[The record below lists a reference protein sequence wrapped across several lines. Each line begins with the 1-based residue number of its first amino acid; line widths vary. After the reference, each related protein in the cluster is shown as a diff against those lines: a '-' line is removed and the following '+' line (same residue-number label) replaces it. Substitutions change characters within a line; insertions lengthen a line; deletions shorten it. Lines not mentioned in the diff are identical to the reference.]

1 MRRPATSSLPGLT
14 RQSILLRKKMDARG
28 ASAFTR
34 VFDALLSAHDEAGVS
49 VLTVKRRH
57 FILAL
62 ATAAAWPRA
71 ARAQQPAMPT
81 IGVLLGGAPK
91 PLQAAL
97 AGFRRGLAES
107 GNVEGQNVTIEYRF
121 AEGRLERLPA
131 LTADLI
137 RRQVGVLVV
146 SSPDAALAAKQTTDT
161 IPIVFSIGGD
171 PVQLGLIASL
181 SRPGGNVTGIFQ
193 FTAALEAKR
202 LGLLHEMV
210 PKAST
215 LAALV
220 HADYLA
226 ADSQVRDMRDAATR
240 LGIQLNVLTINS
252 ESDFDGAFATLAQ
265 QRAGGLLVCASPFF
279 YSRHERLVA
288 LAAQH
293 SVPAIY
299 EWREIAAAG
308 GLMSYG
314 TNLADAYQQAGAYA
328 GRILKGAKPA
338 DLPAV
343 QSTKFE
349 FVINLKTAKA
359 LGLDIPGNL
368 LSFVD
373 EVIE

>member
-1 MRRPATSSLPGLT
+1 MRRREFISLF
-14 RQSILLRKKMDARG
+14 G
-28 ASAFTR
+28 A
-34 VFDALLSAHDEAGVS
+34 AG
-49 VLTVKRRH
+49 
-57 FILAL
+57 A
-62 ATAAAWPRA
+62 AAAWPLA

-81 IGVLLGGAPK
+81 IGVLLGGAPEL
-91 PLQAAL
+91 LQAAL

-107 GNVEGQNVTIEYRF
+107 GYVEGQNVTIEYRF
-121 AEGRLERLPA
+121 AEGRLERLPPLA
-131 LTADLI
+131 ADLI

-146 SSPDAALAAKQTTDT
+146 SSPDAALAAKQATAT

-181 SRPGGNVTGIFQ
+181 SRPGGNMTGIFQ

-210 PKAST
+210 PKATT
-215 LAALV
+215 LAALL
-220 HADYLA
+220 HANYSG

-240 LGIQLNVLTINS
+240 LGIQLVVLTINS
-252 ESDFDGAFATLAQ
+252 ESDFDAAFATVAQ

-279 YSRHERLVA
+279 YSRHERLVT
-288 LAAQH
+288 LAAH
-293 SVPAIY
+293 HAVPAIY

-349 FVINLKTAKA
+349 FVINLRTAKA
-359 LGLDIPGNL
+359 LGLDIPANL